1 MMKETRASRKY
12 TLTSGSKKKST
23 ACKRNIVK
31 KTHFRPIASDNQAHL
46 LCQEA
51 VATEMMLTRPAATVA
66 LTPAISCAIGAAST
80 MIEMPA
86 ETFRNNSAQSAY
98 HCQVLKAPPRS

>member
-1 MMKETRASRKY
+1 MMKARVASKQY
-12 TLTSGSKKKST
+12 TLINGSEKKRK

-31 KTHFRPIASDNQAHL
+31 KTHFRPIASDNQAHPNRPRAL
-46 LCQEA
+46 
-51 VATEMMLTRPAATVA
+51 ATEMMLTRPAATVA

-98 HCQVLKAPPRS
+98 HCQVLKAPPR